1 MSLKRMAVLML
12 LCAAACGIVAYE
24 SYRFNAVAVERMLA
38 NTNTQQMFNNLE
50 AGIPLR
56 SKIMGFCAIVFAV
69 AGLKLLFSTPSSAEK
84 E

>member
-1 MSLKRMAVLML
+1 MML

-38 NTNTQQMFNNLE
+38 NTRTQEMFINLE

-56 SKIMGFCAIVFAV
+56 SKITGFCAIVFAV
-69 AGLKLLFSTPSSAEK
+69 AGLKLLTSAFWMATK
-84 E
+84 DKD